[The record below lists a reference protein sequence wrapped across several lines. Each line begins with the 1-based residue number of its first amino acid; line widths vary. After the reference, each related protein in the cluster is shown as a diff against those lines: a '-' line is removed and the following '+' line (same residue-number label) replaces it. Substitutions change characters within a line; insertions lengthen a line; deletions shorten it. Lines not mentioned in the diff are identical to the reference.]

1 MLFAEALDIASHR
14 LDAWIT
20 GVVDRR
26 LRAIRSARPAGLTIG
41 AYGWV
46 EEIEPA
52 GDAAPDGGF
61 VHAPSIAHAAT
72 AGVLRS
78 GYLSHNADAS
88 GDGAFAIDLTS
99 ARVRTA
105 LHLVDGIRQ
114 GQPLGA
120 LLGYRIERG
129 LHEAQLDRFI
139 LSLRAVAP
147 LTQGQ
152 LSDRGETLAPEALES
167 IAAAN
172 VVDGI
177 GLIEK
182 FQSKVPGWSA
192 NSIRAKLIAPPA
204 DNPYL
209 SGTWDPPTSTEWAEI
224 RRIIE
229 EAAAALD
236 AVSDLLLAES
246 VHMLVSGNPA
256 RAAAALDAAS
266 GGDAPP
272 PEPQFVS
279 TPSEGALFTHRL
291 LAIAGDGAGW
301 NSTRPRSA
309 AEPRLEAW
317 AAARLGNPAFIAVA
331 NWRNGTLVT
340 AAQTGLC
347 ALDLVYEAENRQA
360 FEHRLRAGL
369 PVGATLHDAP
379 RPGWPPG
386 MRAIGD
392 VFECAASLRA
402 LLVKARPA
410 TPHDLVLPNA
420 AASGRSAPPSSLPGK
435 PARRQ
440 RAIFSICAAR

>member
-1 MLFAEALDIASHR
+1 MAEVPWMELE
-14 LDAWIT
+14 L
-20 GVVDRR
+20 
-26 LRAIRSARPAGLTIG
+26 IG
-41 AYGWV
+41 
-46 EEIEPA
+46 
-52 GDAAPDGGF
+52 
-61 VHAPSIAHAAT
+61 
-72 AGVLRS
+72 
-78 GYLSHNADAS
+78 
-88 GDGAFAIDLTS
+88 
-99 ARVRTA
+99 
-105 LHLVDGIRQ
+105 
-114 GQPLGA
+114 
-120 LLGYRIERG
+120 
-129 LHEAQLDRFI
+129 
-139 LSLRAVAP
+139 
-147 LTQGQ
+147 
-152 LSDRGETLAPEALES
+152 
-167 IAAAN
+167 
-172 VVDGI
+172 
-177 GLIEK
+177 
-182 FQSKVPGWSA
+182 
-192 NSIRAKLIAPPA
+192 AKLIAPPA

-209 SGTWDPPTSTEWAEI
+209 SGTWDPPHEHRVGGN

-331 NWRNGTLVT
+331 NLANGTLVT

-379 RPGWPPG
+379 QPGWSPA

-420 AASGRSAPPSSLPGK
+420 AATRTVGAAELAAGQ
-435 PARRQ
+435 ARAQAARDLLD
-440 RAIFSICAAR
+440 CAAR